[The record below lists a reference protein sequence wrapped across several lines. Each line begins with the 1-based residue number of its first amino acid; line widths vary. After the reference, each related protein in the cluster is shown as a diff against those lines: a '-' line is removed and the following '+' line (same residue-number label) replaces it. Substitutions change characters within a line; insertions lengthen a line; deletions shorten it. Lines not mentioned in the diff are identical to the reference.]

1 MAEALRLVIQF
12 RCLSYIF
19 RILFKLSCMLW
30 ASFIVSVCRPASFV
44 SIVVCNTRP
53 PCCWVSECPP
63 VFVVFTVTNNAA
75 VSFHMSII
83 MYFSN
88 FFWKSEPRG
97 QRTHTFKFSFQALAI
112 PPNLETNIEEQV
124 GVYLVDQTKKGSV
137 WGVVCINPQ
146 PGLSGAVRVGTFQG
160 KPSERAAFKVRDHRN
175 LISRNTRGSWK
186 TTPRPG
192 KPLVLT
198 C

>member
-1 MAEALRLVIQF
+1 MGVLHCQR
-12 RCLSYIF
+12 
-19 RILFKLSCMLW
+19 
-30 ASFIVSVCRPASFV
+30 VCRPASFV

-63 VFVVFTVTNNAA
+63 VFVVFTVTGNAA

-88 FFWKSEPRG
+88 FFWKVNREVKEHTHLNFHFKHLLFPLIWR
-97 QRTHTFKFSFQALAI
+97 QKYWRTSRCVFGG
-112 PPNLETNIEEQV
+112 P
-124 GVYLVDQTKKGSV
+124 DKKGV

-146 PGLSGAVRVGTFQG
+146 PGLSGAGVGTFQG

-175 LISRNTRGSWK
+175 LISKYQGSWK